1 MQKFLNS
8 IPKSKCARAQG
19 VCTVEGPSC
28 CDLLIGQQLPC
39 TPSQQN
45 WVKTSPCSATL
56 NSGRPTHCLG
66 PLDQV
71 PGRPAVAI
79 PLQPQMPQKQH
90 LTWHREKGK
99 GHELRQNNPEGG
111 PEQTPP
117 PRSSVSGEST
127 VRHTRCRLICS
138 RSKPRLGSPERR
150 PYLTW
155 AAAGLQE
162 PRSRV
167 STGDTA
173 PCCPGAPEGPPA
185 GLASWSLDTPG
196 SLSYQ
201 QDPDELQ
208 RDRLV
213 WGGERV
219 PTGLPPQKVLP
230 CRTQIHPEHAVPH
243 PAGPARCVV
252 LSAAPLLPC
261 SLPAPALSLSI

>member
-173 PCCPGAPEGPPA
+173 PCCPGVVGSERKPLRCSQVCSPPWAHQNQVTGKYCLHVTTRTRGLQLQAHTQHQCQESVHQAPY
-185 GLASWSLDTPG
+185 L
-196 SLSYQ
+196 
-201 QDPDELQ
+201 
-208 RDRLV
+208 
-213 WGGERV
+213 
-219 PTGLPPQKVLP
+219 
-230 CRTQIHPEHAVPH
+230 HPSPPH
-243 PAGPARCVV
+243 PSTRLFLCGKLICRC
-252 LSAAPLLPC
+252 L
-261 SLPAPALSLSI
+261 